1 MLQLQE
7 EDCGAKE
14 WRRREG
20 PEKLKKPKVRESEN
34 WRVVGEGD

>member
-7 EDCGAKE
+7 EDWGAKE
-14 WRRREG
+14 GRREG